1 MQISGMSERTVVA
14 KVSTMLEKA
23 GHQLH
28 KGPDDLYVTSCHIQT
43 LMSCPLLTLLEG
55 CMLSLA
61 SLPLQVI
68 IILSEMNGNQH
79 CHYHLPPYGWKVVTP
94 PQVIS
99 AISSSVK
106 PSLLPGYSWGTCLCT
121 GVLSSLPHPP
131 QGHPWQLQCP
141 LSPSPHRFPSKQPFC
156 TLAAPLLEGSMPSHR
171 FIATEAFTP
180 LPGRD
185 S

>member
-1 MQISGMSERTVVA
+1 MQISGMSEWTVVA
-14 KVSTMLEKA
+14 NVSAMLEKA
-23 GHQLH
+23 GRQLH
-28 KGPDDLYVTSCHIQT
+28 KGSDDLYVTSCHIQR

-106 PSLLPGYSWGTCLCT
+106 PSLLPG
-121 GVLSSLPHPP
+121 
-131 QGHPWQLQCP
+131 
-141 LSPSPHRFPSKQPFC
+141 
-156 TLAAPLLEGSMPSHR
+156 
-171 FIATEAFTP
+171 
-180 LPGRD
+180 
-185 S
+185 